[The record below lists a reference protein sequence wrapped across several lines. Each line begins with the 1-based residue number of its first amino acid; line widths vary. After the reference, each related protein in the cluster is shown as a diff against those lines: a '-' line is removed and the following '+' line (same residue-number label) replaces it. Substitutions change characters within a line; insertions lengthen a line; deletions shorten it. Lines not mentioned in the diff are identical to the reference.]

1 MEDHQ
6 NSSDHLSS
14 SLTDLM
20 TSLMVIFILLLLVF
34 VQRSAGRDAAVADV
48 LLAQLRDEMKP
59 MGFSKETIRQDPR
72 DRNAILVVVP
82 NRLMNFEVG
91 RSALRP
97 DGVKFLEQYVP
108 HLAGTLCSGA
118 FRSSVESVVVEGHT
132 DSQLFVGGSAE
143 DSRNLNLKL
152 SQDRSMEVVK
162 SLLANLAGMPA
173 ERACFL
179 EKLSASG
186 RGDQD
191 PEATP
196 DASRRVI
203 FKVRVKVKDADP
215 VQRGVL
221 VR

>member
-1 MEDHQ
+1 MEDHPS
-6 NSSDHLSS
+6 NSEHLSS

-48 LLAQLRDEMKP
+48 LLAQLREEMKP

-82 NRLMNFEVG
+82 NRLMNFELSQSMLG
-91 RSALRP
+91 S
-97 DGVKFLEQYVP
+97 DGEKFLKGYVP
-108 HLAGTLCSGA
+108 GFARTLCGSK
-118 FRSSVESVVVEGHT
+118 FRDNIESVVVEGHT
-132 DSQLFVGGSAE
+132 DSTIFVGYTKEASQ
-143 DSRNLNLKL
+143 NKNLKL

-162 SLLANLAGMPA
+162 SMLANLEEKSD
-173 ERACFL
+173 ERTCL
-179 EKLSASG
+179 LDKLSASG
-186 RGDQD
+186 RGERD

-203 FKVRVKVKDADP
+203 FRVRVKVKDADP
-215 VQRGVL
+215 LQREIQ